1 MVGVVTQDPHLFHDT
16 LRANLMYARPEATET
31 EVLDALGQAQIG
43 HLVADL
49 PDGLDTVIGER
60 GYRLSGGEKQRVA
73 LARLMLKAPDI
84 VVLDE
89 ATAHLDSESEAAVQ
103 RALRETLAG
112 RTSLVIAHRLSTVR
126 EADELLVIDD
136 GRIVERGTHASLLA
150 ENGLYAE
157 LYRTQF
163 ADQEDRSGG
172 GRSDRLIHA
181 AAGRPGGRG
190 QLGRTHDLGQMLDG
204 ASDSGITKARAHP
217 QLVTGDPSGACGTRW
232 SKVECCSSCRG
243 KVMAAVPPGPKG
255 GPRAAHRG
263 PDQTQLGGLP
273 VHNELCERLGI
284 EFPIF
289 AFTHCRDVAAAVSN
303 AGGMGVLGAV
313 GFSADELEV
322 ELTWLD
328 EHVGDNPYG
337 VDIVIPG
344 KYEGMDEIDPVKLEA
359 DLRAMIPE
367 EHRTFAKKILAD
379 HGVPEIEGGPRRELL
394 GWTAATAAPL
404 VEVILAHPK
413 VKLVANALGTPP
425 DDVIAQVHDH
435 GMLMAALAGSVKHA
449 LNHKAAGIDIV
460 ICQGSEGG
468 GHTGDVGSIVLWPE
482 VIDAVAPLPVLA
494 AGGIGS
500 GRQMAAAMVMGAAGV
515 WTGSLWLTVEE
526 ADVPPKQ
533 MESYL
538 KATSRDT
545 VRSRSFTGKPCRLL
559 KNDWTDA
566 WEAPD
571 NPKPLGMPLQMMVA
585 IDCVS
590 RGHAYPEEARDVNFN
605 PCGQIIGRATQVRRT
620 QGRGARNGRGVHR
633 GDRAAAARER
643 GGLKQL
649 LGTPDAFLQRGTA

>member
-1 MVGVVTQDPHLFHDT
+1 M
-16 LRANLMYARPEATET
+16 
-31 EVLDALGQAQIG
+31 
-43 HLVADL
+43 
-49 PDGLDTVIGER
+49 
-60 GYRLSGGEKQRVA
+60 
-73 LARLMLKAPDI
+73 
-84 VVLDE
+84 
-89 ATAHLDSESEAAVQ
+89 
-103 RALRETLAG
+103 
-112 RTSLVIAHRLSTVR
+112 
-126 EADELLVIDD
+126 
-136 GRIVERGTHASLLA
+136 
-150 ENGLYAE
+150 
-157 LYRTQF
+157 
-163 ADQEDRSGG
+163 
-172 GRSDRLIHA
+172 
-181 AAGRPGGRG
+181 
-190 QLGRTHDLGQMLDG
+190 
-204 ASDSGITKARAHP
+204 
-217 QLVTGDPSGACGTRW
+217 
-232 SKVECCSSCRG
+232 
-243 KVMAAVPPGPKG
+243 
-255 GPRAAHRG
+255 
-263 PDQTQLGGLP
+263 
-273 VHNELCERLGI
+273 HNELCERLGI

-303 AGGMGVLGAV
+303 AGGLGVLGAV

-322 ELTWLD
+322 ELSWLD
-328 EHVGDNPYG
+328 EHVGDRPYG

-344 KYEGMDEIDPVKLEA
+344 KYEGMGELDPVKLEEE
-359 DLRAMIPE
+359 LRAMIPE

-379 HGVPEIEGGPRRELL
+379 HGVPELEGGPRRELL

-404 VEVILAHPK
+404 VEVILRHDK

-435 GMLMAALAGSVKHA
+435 GMLIAALAGSVKHA
-449 LNHKAAGIDIV
+449 LNHKAAGVDIV

-494 AGGIGS
+494 AGGVGS

-559 KNDWTDA
+559 KNDWTEA
-566 WEAPD
+566 WEAPG

-605 PCGQIIGRATQVRRT
+605 PAGQIIGRATSVRRT
-620 QGRGARNGRGVHR
+620 KDVVLGMVEEYIDAVERLQR
-633 GDRAAAARER
+633 RER
-643 GGLKQL
+643 GQHGLTEAPIGGGRRIPPPEAVAEPEREEARRSPRHGSGGRRIRCSGAWTLPRRGSAGL
-649 LGTPDAFLQRGTA
+649 LGLVPRRRPVLQSRPRLVDPATTSTSTTSSVTIPEGSAAEVAACQADAQTLEAPLEAYMVQKGSFPSPAPWSAATYVANFGPLTAAGGGGPYLPRPPDTKFYVIEYDSSGHVWVAPPGSYGATYNPGQSFDASTDVCLAAVR